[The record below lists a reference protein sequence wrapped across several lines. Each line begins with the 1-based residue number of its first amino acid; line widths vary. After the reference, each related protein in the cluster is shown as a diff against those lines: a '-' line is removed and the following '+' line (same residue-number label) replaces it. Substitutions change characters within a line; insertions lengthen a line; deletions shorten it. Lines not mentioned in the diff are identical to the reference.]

1 MIEDKGAKLRE
12 TYEYEVRQWNEQR
25 NDLEQQVKDGHEEVD
40 FLKSKMEMRV
50 QEKMY
55 EVLMG
60 NEKEKMEAAL
70 ELERAKNEGQTQ
82 QKELKMIYEQEK
94 M

>member
-1 MIEDKGAKLRE
+1 MLEDKGAKLRE

-40 FLKSKMEMRV
+40 LLKSKMEMRV

-70 ELERAKNEGQTQ
+70 DLERAKNEGQTQ